1 MKAGQA
7 ARARGFTLIEV
18 LVALL
23 IAAVGLL
30 GMAALHLSGL
40 RAVETAYLRS
50 QATLAANDL
59 LERMRANADAA
70 RAGNY
75 VAAYGAVTSAGTDCE
90 ATSCTGA
97 QMAAFDLARW
107 KTTLAGLPSGDG
119 KVEQV
124 GTRITVTVR
133 WDNSRSGDATQ
144 WASFLMTTDF

>member
-1 MKAGQA
+1 MDGA
-7 ARARGFTLIEV
+7 ARMQGFTLVEV

-23 IAAVGLL
+23 IAGIGLL

-40 RAVETAYLRS
+40 RSVETAYQRS
-50 QATLAANDL
+50 LATLAANDL
-59 LERMRANADAA
+59 LERMRANADAV

-75 VAAYGAVTSAGTDCE
+75 TTGYGAAATASTDCE
-90 ATSCTGA
+90 STSCSGA

-107 KTTLAGLPSGDG
+107 KTSLAVLPAGDG
-119 KVEQV
+119 KVELS

-133 WDNSRSGDATQ
+133 WDQSRAGDGAQ